1 VRLVLVGPP
10 GSGKGTQGPMLA
22 DHLGVAYLSTG
33 DLLRRE
39 VDSGTALGRRVAAL
53 IDRGELVP
61 DDLMIAVLAAALGDD
76 TAGYV
81 LDGFPR
87 TVAQAEVLEAGGTPL
102 PPPDAAVHLDVPDA
116 VLLERLAGRAGSE
129 GRADDADPDVIE
141 RRLRVYHDETE
152 PLVGHYRERGALVTI
167 DGDGTPDEVGQRLLD
182 AVGRRR
188 DGAGAGPRPGEPGPA
203 S

>member
-1 VRLVLVGPP
+1 MRLVLVGPP
-10 GSGKGTQGPMLA
+10 GSGKGTQGPALA
-22 DHLGVAYLSTG
+22 AHLGVAHLSTG

-39 VDSGTALGRRVAAL
+39 VDAGTELGRRVAAL

-61 DDLMIAVLAAALGDD
+61 DELMIAVVAAALGDD

-87 TVAQAEVLEAGGTPL
+87 TGGTPL

-116 VLLERLAGRAGSE
+116 VLLERLAGRAGAE

-152 PLVGHYRERGALVTI
+152 PLVEHYRQRGALVTI
-167 DGDGTPDEVGQRLLD
+167 DGDGTPDEVARRRVE
-182 AVGRRR
+182 AVGHRR
-188 DGAGAGPRPGEPGPA
+188 DDAGAPPGEPGHPA
-203 S
+203 